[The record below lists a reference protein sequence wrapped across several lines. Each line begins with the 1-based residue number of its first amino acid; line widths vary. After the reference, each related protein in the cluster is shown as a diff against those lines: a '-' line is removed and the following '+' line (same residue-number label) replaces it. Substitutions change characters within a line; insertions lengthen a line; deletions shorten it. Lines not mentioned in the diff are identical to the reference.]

1 MSPFSTTLAFFIKF
15 LIFDEIFKNFL
26 SYIIVRRL
34 LLDYNTNLVD
44 FIDLINFTLHKDFL
58 EKWRHKYSIKFIKLF
73 QLKILDS
80 LSKRKVIKI
89 TSLYNYLTRKCRY
102 CPDQVLNIFETID
115 ISIYNP
121 LISGEISE
129 IK

>member
-1 MSPFSTTLAFFIKF
+1 
-15 LIFDEIFKNFL
+15 
-26 SYIIVRRL
+26 
-34 LLDYNTNLVD
+34 LDYNTNLVD

-58 EKWRHKYSIKFIKLF
+58 EKWRHKYSVKFIKLF

-102 CPDQVLNIFETID
+102 CPDQVLNFFETID